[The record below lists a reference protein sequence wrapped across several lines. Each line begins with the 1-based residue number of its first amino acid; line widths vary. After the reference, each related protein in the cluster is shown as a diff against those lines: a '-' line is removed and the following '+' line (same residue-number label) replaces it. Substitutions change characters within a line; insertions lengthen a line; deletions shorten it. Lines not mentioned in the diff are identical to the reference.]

1 MARSSRLSK
10 AKTNLLRQK
19 KTTLSLRRSRRT
31 RRICQASSMLQHQAM
46 MTSRDTIASLA
57 PPEPTGTGSMG
68 TISPGRHDGR
78 RCAQRKAHIA
88 VARVINAILHLKLV
102 RQVRPVSDHGHHP
115 VLLDTGYPRRVRKVM
130 RICDL

>member
-10 AKTNLLRQK
+10 AKTSLLRQK

-31 RRICQASSMLQHQAM
+31 RRICQASSMLRHQAM

-57 PPEPTGTGSMG
+57 GSELTPTPSVG

-78 RCAQRKAHIA
+78 RCAQRKARIA
-88 VARVINAILHLKLV
+88 VARVINAILYLRLL

-115 VLLDTGYPRRVRKVM
+115 VLPDTDED
-130 RICDL
+130 I